1 MKKFPFVKKYLFIG
15 ILFLILVQIFACSNP
30 PIITP
35 ERDLQQSIHY
45 YLFDQQPVSGA
56 AFVRWADTEL
66 KGYSARQVQKGL
78 FKEADRQV
86 KEGHPNA
93 IAALSFADKAWSEA
107 KHLKYD
113 RNEWSKLQEKA
124 KENLVAPPADDFQ
137 LWPQ

>member
-1 MKKFPFVKKYLFIG
+1 MVLSSASKYIWGAATL
-15 ILFLILVQIFACSNP
+15 LVFLTISACSNA

-35 ERDLQQSIHY
+35 ERDLQQAIHY
-45 YLFDQQPVSGA
+45 YLFDQQPVSGQ
-56 AFVRWADTEL
+56 AFVQWANVEL

-93 IAALSFADKAWSEA
+93 IAALSFADQAWSEA

-113 RNEWSKLQEKA
+113 RDKWSKLQEKA

>member
-1 MKKFPFVKKYLFIG
+1 MKSSSLKKYFWNSLV
-15 ILFLILVQIFACSNP
+15 LLILLPVFACSNP

-35 ERDLQQSIHY
+35 ERDLQQAIHY

-56 AFVRWADTEL
+56 AFVQWADTEL
-66 KGYSARQVQKGL
+66 HGYSARQVQKGL
-78 FKEADRQV
+78 FKEAERQV

-107 KHLKYD
+107 KHLNYN

-124 KENLVAPPADDFQ
+124 KKNLVAPPADDFQ

>member
-1 MKKFPFVKKYLFIG
+1 MILSSTSKY
-15 ILFLILVQIFACSNP
+15 ILSIATLSVLLATFACSNA

-45 YLFDQQPVSGA
+45 YLFDQQPVSGQ
-56 AFVRWADTEL
+56 AFVQWANVEL

-93 IAALSFADKAWSEA
+93 IAALSFADQAWSKE
-107 KHLKYD
+107 KNLKYD
-113 RNEWSKLQEKA
+113 RDKWSKLQEKA
-124 KENLVAPPADDFQ
+124 KENLVAPPANDFQ